1 MPTVKV
7 RNLKNKEVGEVSL
20 ADAVFGVEL
29 NESLIHAALMN
40 YQANGRQ
47 GTSATKTRGNVSGSG
62 RKLWKQKGTGRAR
75 IASLRSPLW
84 KGGGNVHGPQP
95 RDWSYQMP
103 KKMRRGALRSALSER
118 LREGNLIVIDGF
130 EFKNPKTSE
139 FLGAMGTLGLSD
151 KKTRTKTLII
161 DSLDNL
167 NLILSS
173 RNVEKTKVT
182 NSFGLNIYDIIYHEK
197 LLISKAA
204 LEELSA
210 LLDPKRETGKAE
222 ETVEAK
228 PKAKKEAAAPAEA
241 EVVAEVVEELPG
253 PRQRDER
260 GGLQDG
266 QTQGQVAGVLRDLRL
281 AGLALLAELL
291 EAGDHDSEQL
301 QDDRRGDV
309 RHDAEREDRQVQ
321 QRPAGEQVQQVEYA
335 AAGAG
340 VVHRFETRLHVG
352 VGHTGARQGGAQPV
366 QRDHRYCEQQFL
378 AQVRRPERTGK
389 GGEQLLPPARGY
401 RRVRRVGE
409 RHRSGRPISLA
420 GNGL

>member
-7 RNLKNKEVGEVSL
+7 RNLKNKEVGDVVLS
-20 ADAVFGVEL
+20 DAVFGVEL
-29 NESLIHAALMN
+29 NESLIHSAVMN

-130 EFKNPKTSE
+130 EFDNPKTSE
-139 FLGAMGTLGLSD
+139 FLGAMGTLGLVD

-161 DSLDNL
+161 DSLDNA

-173 RNVEKTKVT
+173 RNVQKTKVT

-204 LEELSA
+204 VEELNA
-210 LLDPKRETGKAE
+210 LLDPKRESSSVTEAE
-222 ETVEAK
+222 VVEAK
-228 PKAKKEAAAPAEA
+228 PKVKKEAAAPAEA
-241 EVVAEVVEELPG
+241 AEEKPKTKKEAKPKAEKVAKTEAPAEEETP
-253 PRQRDER
+253 
-260 GGLQDG
+260 
-266 QTQGQVAGVLRDLRL
+266 VL
-281 AGLALLAELL
+281 EIPE
-291 EAGDHDSEQL
+291 EATE
-301 QDDRRGDV
+301 
-309 RHDAEREDRQVQ
+309 E
-321 QRPAGEQVQQVEYA
+321 
-335 AAGAG
+335 
-340 VVHRFETRLHVG
+340 
-352 VGHTGARQGGAQPV
+352 
-366 QRDHRYCEQQFL
+366 
-378 AQVRRPERTGK
+378 
-389 GGEQLLPPARGY
+389 
-401 RRVRRVGE
+401 
-409 RHRSGRPISLA
+409 
-420 GNGL
+420 

>member
-7 RNLKNKEVGEVSL
+7 RNLKNKEVGDVEL
-20 ADAVFGVEL
+20 LDAVFGVEL
-29 NESLIHAALMN
+29 NEALIHSAVMN

-118 LREGNLIVIDGF
+118 LREGNLIVIDEFG
-130 EFKNPKTSE
+130 FKNPKTSE

-151 KKTRTKTLII
+151 KKTRTKTLIV

-204 LEELSA
+204 LEELTS
-210 LLDPKRETGKAE
+210 LLDPKREGSKAE
-222 ETVEAK
+222 EVAEVKAEAK
-228 PKAKKEAAAPAEA
+228 PKVKKEAAPAEA
-241 EVVAEVVEELPG
+241 EVVEDKPKAKKEAKTEEAPKAKKEAKPKAEKAPK
-253 PRQRDER
+253 
-260 GGLQDG
+260 
-266 QTQGQVAGVLRDLRL
+266 
-281 AGLALLAELL
+281 AE
-291 EAGDHDSEQL
+291 
-301 QDDRRGDV
+301 
-309 RHDAEREDRQVQ
+309 
-321 QRPAGEQVQQVEYA
+321 A
-335 AAGAG
+335 AAEEAPA
-340 VVHRFETRLHVG
+340 VETKEEA
-352 VGHTGARQGGAQPV
+352 T
-366 QRDHRYCEQQFL
+366 EN
-378 AQVRRPERTGK
+378 E
-389 GGEQLLPPARGY
+389 
-401 RRVRRVGE
+401 
-409 RHRSGRPISLA
+409 
-420 GNGL
+420 

>member
-95 RDWSYQMP
+95 RDWSYNMP

-118 LREGNLIVIDGF
+118 LREGNLIVVDEFGF
-130 EFKNPKTSE
+130 KSPKTKD
-139 FLGAMGTLGLSD
+139 FLEAVGALGLVE
-151 KKTRTKTLII
+151 KRKRAKTLIV
-161 DSLDNL
+161 DSLDNS

-182 NSFGLNIYDIIYHEK
+182 NSFGLNIYDLLYHEK

-204 LEELSA
+204 IEELNQ
-210 LLDPKRETGKAE
+210 LLDPKSENGR
-222 ETVEAK
+222 VEAVEEK
-228 PKAKKEAAAPAEA
+228 PKAKKEAKPKAEKAETADEPKPKKEAKPKAEKAADEAPAPKKEA
-241 EVVAEVVEELPG
+241 KPKAVKK
-253 PRQRDER
+253 
-260 GGLQDG
+260 
-266 QTQGQVAGVLRDLRL
+266 
-281 AGLALLAELL
+281 
-291 EAGDHDSEQL
+291 EATDNE
-301 QDDRRGDV
+301 
-309 RHDAEREDRQVQ
+309 
-321 QRPAGEQVQQVEYA
+321 
-335 AAGAG
+335 
-340 VVHRFETRLHVG
+340 
-352 VGHTGARQGGAQPV
+352 
-366 QRDHRYCEQQFL
+366 
-378 AQVRRPERTGK
+378 
-389 GGEQLLPPARGY
+389 
-401 RRVRRVGE
+401 
-409 RHRSGRPISLA
+409 
-420 GNGL
+420 